1 MKTKFKISR
10 LIIAGIRK
18 NYITTFHEGVNIIYG
33 DSDTGK
39 STILELINYTLGSK
53 TIELADEINTSCH
66 YVSSEFV
73 INDKLYTFKRDVFNK
88 NNPIEVYP
96 CSFEDCSN
104 FYPDKFNPTSIPLNN
119 GLEYVSDFLLDLLNF
134 PKLKIKTSPS
144 KANSNFQKVSFR
156 NIFKYCYLDQDT
168 VGSKNLLENNNW
180 VKSSILKETFKYITN
195 TLDSSISE
203 ISIEIANLINNKDIL
218 LKEHS
223 VISKFFQE
231 SNIKNINEIDYE
243 INAIDENIDVLTDEV
258 NNLNIS
264 MKANSKNYL
273 ELKSYY
279 DELNVNTKRLDI
291 ETKELS
297 VKIENYS
304 RLLNDYD
311 NDIDKISSV
320 LLAQTR
326 IGEISTEVS
335 PCPICD
341 SSITIEIDKDNFSIV
356 PSTHLEKEVSSLKS
370 RKRDIKSLIQLSK
383 DEHKSKYSEMI
394 ENQNLLIKVRTM
406 IDEENSN
413 MVTPFL
419 TQRDALLKELN
430 RSEERRNN
438 LVSTLKLRNQLNKI
452 IERIAQHESQLNYL
466 NDTLDELKSKAPDI
480 NVIFSEM
487 KNYMYSYLE
496 NINIKNRK
504 NISIST
510 KTFLPVFRGHDYSAI
525 TSGGLRTILSIGY
538 YLSLMNLSIKM
549 NINYPNFIMIDTV
562 GKYLG
567 KTGTYEIAQSIDN
580 EVDEGLTDPE
590 KYKNIYAEIL
600 NITELAKSKDIS
612 CQIIIVDNDI
622 PEHIKKCED
631 DFVVE
636 HFSTIGVVKSKI
648 GLIDDL

>member
-1 MKTKFKISR
+1 MNTKFKLSR
-10 LIIAGIRK
+10 LIIVGIRK

-53 TIELADEINTSCH
+53 NIDLADEIKTSCH
-66 YVSSEFV
+66 YVSSEFI
-73 INDKLYTFKRDVFNK
+73 INDKLYTFKRDIFNK
-88 NNPIEVYP
+88 SNPLEVYP
-96 CSFEDCSN
+96 CAFEECGK
-104 FYPDKFNPTSIPLNN
+104 FYPDKFNPTSAPLNN
-119 GLEYVSDFLLDLLNF
+119 GLEYISDFLLDILNF

-156 NIFKYCYLDQDT
+156 NVFKYCYLDQDS
-168 VGSKNLLENNNW
+168 VGSKSLLENNNW
-180 VKSSILKETFKYITN
+180 VKSAIVKETFKYITN

-203 ISIEIANLINNKDIL
+203 ISIELANVINNKDAL

-223 VISKFFQE
+223 VISKFLQE
-231 SNIKNINEIDYE
+231 SNVKNINEIDYE
-243 INAIDENIDVLTDEV
+243 INVIDENIDALTDEIDK
-258 NNLNIS
+258 LNTN
-264 MKANSKNYL
+264 MKANSKNYQ

-279 DELNVNTKRLDI
+279 DEVNLNIKRINI

-297 VKIENYS
+297 SKIDNYS

-320 LLAQTR
+320 LMAQTR
-326 IGEISTEVS
+326 IGEITSKHS

-341 SSITIEIDKDNFSIV
+341 SSITIDIEKENFSVV
-356 PSTHLEKEVSSLKS
+356 PSIHLEKEISSLQS

-383 DEHKSKYSEMI
+383 DEHKAKYTELI
-394 ENQNLLIKVRTM
+394 ELEGELLKVRTM

-452 IERIAQHESQLNYL
+452 IEKIAQYESRLISLNE
-466 NDTLDELKSKAPDI
+466 TLDELKSKAPDI
-480 NVIFSEM
+480 NVILAEM
-487 KNYMYSYLE
+487 KNYMCSYLD

-504 NISIST
+504 NIAIST
-510 KTFLPVFRGHDYSAI
+510 KTFLPIFRGYDYSAI

-538 YLSLMNLSIKM
+538 YLSLMNLSLKM
-549 NINYPNFIMIDTV
+549 NINFPNFIMIDTV

-567 KTGTYEIAQSIDN
+567 KTGTNEIVQSIENDI
-580 EVDEGLTDPE
+580 DEGLTDPE
-590 KYKNIYAEIL
+590 KYKNIYGEIL
-600 NITELAKSKDIS
+600 KITELAKSKNIS

-622 PEHIKKCED
+622 PDDIKKCED

-636 HFSTIGVVKSKI
+636 HFSTIGVLKSKI

>member
-1 MKTKFKISR
+1 MNTKFKISR
-10 LIIAGIRK
+10 LIIVGIRK

-53 TIELADEINTSCH
+53 NIDLADEINTSCH
-66 YVSSEFV
+66 YVSSEFTV
-73 INDKLYTFKRDVFNK
+73 NDKVYTFKRDIFNK
-88 NNPIEVYP
+88 NNPIEIYP
-96 CSFEDCSN
+96 CLFEDCGN
-104 FYPDKFNPTSIPLNN
+104 FYPDKFNPTSAPSNN
-119 GLEYVSDFLLDLLNF
+119 GLDYISDFLLEILNF

-144 KANSNFQKVSFR
+144 KANSQFQKVSFR
-156 NIFKYCYLDQDT
+156 NVFKYCYLDQDS
-168 VGSKNLLENNNW
+168 VGSKSLLENNNW
-180 VKSSILKETFKYITN
+180 AKSTIIKETFKYITN

-203 ISIEIANLINNKDIL
+203 ISVEIANVINIKNAL

-223 VISKFFQE
+223 VISKFLQE
-231 SNIKNINEIDYE
+231 SNVKNINEIDYE
-243 INAIDENIDVLTDEV
+243 INLIDENIDVLNDEINSL
-258 NNLNIS
+258 NND
-264 MKANSKNYL
+264 MKANSKNYQ

-279 DELNVNTKRLDI
+279 EEINLNIKRIDI

-297 VKIENYS
+297 SKIENYS

-320 LLAQTR
+320 LMAQTR
-326 IGEISTEVS
+326 IGEVNEEHS

-341 SSITIEIDKDNFSIV
+341 SIITIEIEKNNFSIV
-356 PSTHLEKEVSSLKS
+356 PSTHLEKEISSLQS

-383 DEHKSKYSEMI
+383 DEHKAKNAELA
-394 ENQNLLIKVRTM
+394 ELEDVLLKVRSM
-406 IDEENSN
+406 IDEENAN

-430 RSEERRNN
+430 RSEERRKN

-452 IERIAQHESQLNYL
+452 IERIAQYESRLIHL
-466 NDTLDELKSKAPDI
+466 NDTLTELTNEAPDI
-480 NVIFSEM
+480 NVIFKEM
-487 KNYMYSYLE
+487 SDYLQLYLE

-510 KTFLPVFRGHDYSAI
+510 RTFLPIFRAHDYSSI

-538 YLSLMNLSIKM
+538 YLSLMNLSLKM

-567 KTGTYEIAQSIDN
+567 KTGSNETLQSTDYES
-580 EVDEGLTDPE
+580 DEGLTDPE

-600 NITELAKSKDIS
+600 KLTELAKSKNIS

-622 PEHIKKCED
+622 PDDIRQRED

-636 HFSTIGVVKSKI
+636 HFSTIGVEKSKI